1 MEEEILKF
9 KLAMLTIFREMDR
22 EKGWVQHLI
31 RGQYV
36 TITPACLRNLAWIQA
51 LILLANSIPQSCCL
65 ASLIISITMQT
76 NKNNS
81 L

>member
-31 RGQYV
+31 MGQYV
-36 TITPACLRNLAWIQA
+36 TITPACLRNFAWIQA
-51 LILLANSIPQSCCL
+51 LILVAN
-65 ASLIISITMQT
+65 
-76 NKNNS
+76 
-81 L
+81 